1 MGLISNGTTIFD
13 NGVIDSGIT
22 TGGLV
27 LVSSATASSSA
38 SIEFTLGSYN
48 IYKFFYI
55 NVHPGTES
63 KFQFNLSTD
72 NGSNY
77 NVTKT
82 TTSWR
87 AFHNEAD
94 NDTGLGYADN
104 DLSQGTGPQVLS
116 ASNSVGADADQAC
129 SGHLTIYNAASTTFT
144 KHFQAETQFSHLSD
158 YAVRDFVAGYANTTS
173 ALTNIQFTFASGNI
187 DDGKILMFGI
197 N

>member
-13 NGVIDSGIT
+13 NGAVSSSL
-22 TGGLV
+22 TGGMV

-72 NGSNY
+72 SGSNY

-87 AFHNEAD
+87 TFFNEAG
-94 NDTGLGYADN
+94 NDTGLSYADN

-116 ASNSVGADADQAC
+116 ASNSVGADNDQAC
-129 SGHLTIYNAASTTFT
+129 CGHLTIYNAASTTFS

-187 DDGKILMFGI
+187 DAGKILMFGI